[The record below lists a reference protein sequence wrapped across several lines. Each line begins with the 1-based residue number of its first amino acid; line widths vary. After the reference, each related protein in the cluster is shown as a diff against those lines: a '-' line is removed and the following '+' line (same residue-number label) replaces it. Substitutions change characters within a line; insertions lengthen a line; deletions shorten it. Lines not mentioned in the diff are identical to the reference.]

1 LNETILLSRL
11 VEALGIFCFCCGSD
25 YRGQKMAK
33 ELFQL
38 LWALSQLR
46 DNIKVKQEEKDVI
59 SVRRSVILTM
69 LRMFSVLPADTILE
83 DYGYILNDYMNWLS
97 SVVQNDQDNECKE
110 LAANVISLLQRA
122 IKQ

>member
-1 LNETILLSRL
+1 
-11 VEALGIFCFCCGSD
+11 
-25 YRGQKMAK
+25 MAK